1 MHLSFCSFFLRQ
13 ERKFNPR
20 AYPCVYLAK
29 ENEFRK
35 TKKKQDITKEKTEET
50 KKDLNAYKDHVQWDK
65 LPVFF
70 MTKTGIDEYIDS
82 NKVKSIPKNL

>member
-35 TKKKQDITKEKTEET
+35 TKKKQDIIKEKTEET
-50 KKDLNAYKDHVQWDK
+50 QKDILSTKKRIND
-65 LPVFF
+65 
-70 MTKTGIDEYIDS
+70 
-82 NKVKSIPKNL
+82 